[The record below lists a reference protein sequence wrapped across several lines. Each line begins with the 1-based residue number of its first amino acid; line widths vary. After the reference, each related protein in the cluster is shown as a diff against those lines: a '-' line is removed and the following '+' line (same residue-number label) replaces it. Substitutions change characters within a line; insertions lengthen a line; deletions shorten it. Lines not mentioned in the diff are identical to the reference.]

1 MPIRKAIERS
11 QSWRLRLTVPQF
23 TVVTG
28 LLVVFLG
35 TLLLATPLCS
45 NSSVGLWEA
54 LFTATSA
61 ITVTGLSII
70 DIGVD
75 LTAFGQVVLALMIL
89 TGGLGLMAITT
100 FLQGFVMHGT
110 ALRRRLDRGQ
120 TLDEFGVGGV
130 GSTFRAI
137 IITALVVI
145 LLGALVLYN
154 YGFDDIPNR
163 GERLWAAVFHSI
175 SAYNNAGF
183 GLWSDSLERYHAN
196 PVVNGVVM
204 VLIITGGLGWRV
216 TSDLATQALRR
227 GRSRRRLSLH
237 SRLVLRTSFLLIGF
251 GALGLAMTEWLNKGG
266 VFIEMTWS
274 ERWLTALFE
283 SVTARTAG
291 FTTIPLSLENITE
304 SGLLLL
310 MTLMF
315 IGASPGGTGGGIKT
329 TTVAAL
335 MAATRSTLRGRDAVV
350 IRNREIADKV
360 VLRAVGIT
368 VASLLFVLGMA
379 LLISIGSNLNGE
391 DPFTFLEMLFTCIA
405 AFATVG
411 LDLGVT
417 AELSR
422 FGQGVLLVGMFVGR
436 LGILLLLSAIWE
448 AATREQIHIQRQ
460 NRVGYPREDLYV

>member
-1 MPIRKAIERS
+1 M
-11 QSWRLRLTVPQF
+11 PQF

-45 NSSVGLWEA
+45 TSRVGLWEA

-137 IITALVVI
+137 ILTALVVI

-183 GLWSDSLERYHAN
+183 GLWSDSLERYNAN

-216 TSDLATQALRR
+216 TSDLATQGFRR
-227 GRSRRRLSLH
+227 GRGRRRLSLH

-251 GALGLAMTEWLNKGG
+251 GTLGLAMTEWLNKGG

-274 ERWLTALFE
+274 ERWMTALFE

-291 FTTIPLSLENITE
+291 FTTVPLSLENITE

-335 MAATRSTLRGRDAVV
+335 MAATRSTLRGREAVV

-368 VASLLFVLGMA
+368 VASLLFVLMMA
-379 LLISIGSNLNGE
+379 LLISVSSNLNGE
-391 DPFTFLEMLFTCIA
+391 DSFTFLEMLFTCIS

-422 FGQGVLLVGMFVGR
+422 FGQAVLLLGMFVGR

>member
-1 MPIRKAIERS
+1 
-11 QSWRLRLTVPQF
+11 VPQF

-274 ERWLTALFE
+274 ERWMTALFE

-391 DPFTFLEMLFTCIA
+391 DPFTFLEMLFTCIS

>member
-1 MPIRKAIERS
+1 
-11 QSWRLRLTVPQF
+11 
-23 TVVTG
+23 

-274 ERWLTALFE
+274 ERWMTALFE

-368 VASLLFVLGMA
+368 VGSLLFVLGMA

-391 DPFTFLEMLFTCIA
+391 DPFTFLEMLFTCIS

>member
-137 IITALVVI
+137 ILTALVVI

-183 GLWSDSLERYHAN
+183 GLWSDSLERYHSN

-227 GRSRRRLSLH
+227 GRRRLSLH

-274 ERWLTALFE
+274 ERWMTALFE

-368 VASLLFVLGMA
+368 VGSLLFVLGMA

-391 DPFTFLEMLFTCIA
+391 DPFTFLEMLFTCIS

-417 AELSR
+417 AALSR